1 MGESSSDAMVGES
14 AARAAVHSYGVVG
27 GEPAA
32 RVAALRDGE
41 QAGAGSRRVSTATA
55 AGGDFRWCL
64 DHYSKT
70 KFLLAYLDLWA
81 KL

>member
-32 RVAALRDGE
+32 RAAALRDGE
-41 QAGAGSRRVSTATA
+41 RAGSRRVSTAQA

-64 DHYSKT
+64 DH
-70 KFLLAYLDLWA
+70 
-81 KL
+81 